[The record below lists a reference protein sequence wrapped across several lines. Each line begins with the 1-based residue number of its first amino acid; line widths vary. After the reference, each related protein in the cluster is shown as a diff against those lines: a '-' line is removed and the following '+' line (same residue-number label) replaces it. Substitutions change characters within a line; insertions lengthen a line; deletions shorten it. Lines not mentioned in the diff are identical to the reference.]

1 MAKDWR
7 REPFV
12 EYLLTHPMGP
22 GLLRHPVTNEV
33 VPPPMLPIGLPV
45 IGGKARPPGTVV
57 GSRFLYWEELARRFP
72 LLREWKATTAFMS
85 PPDEWHPLLRDTW
98 RAAGIEPPTPKQFA
112 RGFVP
117 HSGKVRRRKTYS
129 PIYEIENIKYLAA
142 WAHGWP
148 VFYWEIERAAEALTK
163 LCRLPNFFIWAANLD
178 LRSLPMAEE
187 GGSMFDRMS
196 LRAELED
203 DPMSICGRALK
214 RATAN
219 MSVGALRGL
228 ARKQEWTNRSSRLN
242 YISGKPYTP
251 RKRKDR
257 PNKNTAWWRFNFAR
271 S

>member
-203 DPMSICGRALK
+203 DPMSLCGRALK